1 MFVTEIEDRI
11 EELVYGGQLT
21 QKDSVMVSN
30 VRHEEL
36 LRKAGQSIS
45 DAAVITET
53 GEALDIIEI
62 DIREAYDYL
71 GEIIGETVSDE
82 VLDEVFSRF
91 CLGK

>member
-1 MFVTEIEDRI
+1 MTEIEDRI

-21 QKDSVMVSN
+21 QKDSVMVNN

-36 LRKAGQSIS
+36 LRKALQAAE
-45 DAAVITET
+45 DARTITT
-53 GEALDIIEI
+53 AGEALDIIEI
-62 DIREAYDYL
+62 DVRQCYDWL

>member
-1 MFVTEIEDRI
+1 
-11 EELVYGGQLT
+11 
-21 QKDSVMVSN
+21 MVNN

-36 LRKAGQSIS
+36 LRKAKQSLN
-45 DAAVITET
+45 DASVITEN